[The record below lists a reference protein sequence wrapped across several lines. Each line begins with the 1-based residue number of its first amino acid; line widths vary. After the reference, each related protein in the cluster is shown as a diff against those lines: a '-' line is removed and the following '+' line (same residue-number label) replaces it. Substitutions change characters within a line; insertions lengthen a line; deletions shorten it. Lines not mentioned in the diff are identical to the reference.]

1 MTMNVDKIA
10 ASLKSVP
17 EVISVGILSEYIV
30 NGYTSKIEFS
40 IHPQGIGMLVAGV
53 YYDEKMVKQFAAE
66 NVQQL
71 IDSILFEHNKY
82 C

>member
-1 MTMNVDKIA
+1 MNIDAIA
-10 ASLKSVP
+10 KAIKDVP
-17 EVISVGILSEYIV
+17 EVISVDVLGEYIV

-40 IHPQGIGMLVAGV
+40 IHLQGIGLLVAGI

-66 NVQQL
+66 DVQQL
-71 IDSILFEHNKY
+71 VDSILFEHKKY

>member
-1 MTMNVDKIA
+1 MNMDVDSIA
-10 ASLKSVP
+10 GILKSVP
-17 EVISVGILSEYIV
+17 EVISVDVLSEHIV

-40 IHPQGIGMLVAGV
+40 IHPQGIGLLVAGV
-53 YYDEKMVKQFAAE
+53 YYDEKMVKQFAVE
-66 NVQQL
+66 NIHQL